1 MFIKVTHDYDRKFGE
16 RHIIN
21 LEFQLLHF
29 ATVNLKLHHFSLEEH
44 VLHSLAA
51 LYYKVCIYIYIYI
64 CSRYTTSTRGLSQIH
79 EAMFD
84 NPEGVARGII

>member
-64 CSRYTTSTRGLSQIH
+64 YIYICRISFTCHLNSIQ
-79 EAMFD
+79 
-84 NPEGVARGII
+84 V